1 VPDHVPP
8 ALEPVIRE
16 LRRPVQLAASFDARV
31 MNAIRGLAHRDMR
44 VAPGRASPP
53 NWRVWTAF
61 GAVAAAMLAMVFIP
75 STRTGPAQ
83 RVQFVLVAPDAKT
96 VNVVGDF
103 NGWDTAH
110 PAFHAKNHGGGVW
123 SVTAPVRP
131 GYHRYAFLVDD
142 SLWVADPSA
151 PRVGDGDFGIQ
162 SSAIVVEQPR

>member
-1 VPDHVPP
+1 MPENVHP
-8 ALEPVIRE
+8 ALERVVRE
-16 LRRPVQLAASFDARV
+16 LRRPVQLTASFDARV
-31 MNAIRGLAHRDMR
+31 MNTIRGLAHPGMP
-44 VAPGRASPP
+44 VAERLAPP
-53 NWRVWTAF
+53 NRGVWMAF
-61 GAVAAAMLAMVFIP
+61 AAVAAAMLAMAFLP